1 MIKDLMLSINYDK
14 RHNKQ
19 CVKIRDVDPY
29 TGEIS
34 TVTRTVSGEL
44 VANIYHILTGRD
56 LKEDY
61 NENKSCS

>member
-1 MIKDLMLSINYDK
+1 MINDLMLSFSYDK

-19 CVKIRDVDPY
+19 YAKIRDVDPY
-29 TGEIS
+29 TGEMS

-61 NENKSCS
+61 DEV